1 MLSVFHRNMEKK
13 TNKSNY
19 YFTQETED
27 AIVRYNASSDP
38 VLRSKIFAKHLYQPF
53 YKLAENLIHTF
64 RFYYMDVESIE
75 HLKYD
80 IIAMVAEE
88 KISKFDHTNGAK
100 AFSYFQTIIKRWL
113 INYNNGNYKKL
124 KQAGT
129 FDEMQDSYEG
139 GSLYESQRT
148 VELKLIVDR
157 FVDHCY
163 DNLEELFAKD
173 SEKQVADAVLTL
185 FKTRYD
191 LDIFKKKALYIY
203 IREMTECET
212 PTLTRVVNR
221 LRDEFKE
228 IYSSYTTNGYEIEYN
243 SI

>member
-1 MLSVFHRNMEKK
+1 MEKK
-13 TNKSNY
+13 PNKSNY

-27 AIVRYNASSDP
+27 AIVLYNATSDP

-64 RFYYMDVESIE
+64 KFYYMDVESIE

-124 KQAGT
+124 KQAGN
-129 FDEMQDSYEG
+129 FEEIEDSYEA
-139 GSLYESQRT
+139 GSIYESQRSI
-148 VELKLIVDR
+148 ELKTIVDN
-157 FVDHCY
+157 FVEHCY
-163 DNLEELFAKD
+163 TNLEELFTKE
-173 SEKQVADAVLTL
+173 SEQQVADAILTL

-221 LRDEFKE
+221 LRDEFRE
-228 IYSSYTTNGYEIEYN
+228 IYSTYTTNGFLVEYTTR
-243 SI
+243 